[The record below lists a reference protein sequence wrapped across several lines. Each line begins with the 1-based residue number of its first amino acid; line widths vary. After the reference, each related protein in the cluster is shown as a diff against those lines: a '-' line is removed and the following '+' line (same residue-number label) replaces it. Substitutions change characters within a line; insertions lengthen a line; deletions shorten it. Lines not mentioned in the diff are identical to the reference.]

1 MREDFQG
8 GKVVFR
14 LKILLDSS
22 NRAAENQKNNLIL
35 ATILCIIVINTTEKH
50 CNFVVAQKN

>member
-1 MREDFQG
+1 MKEDFQG
-8 GKVVFR
+8 GKNGFR
-14 LKILLDSS
+14 IEILLDSS
-22 NRAAENQKNNLIL
+22 NCASENQKNSLIL